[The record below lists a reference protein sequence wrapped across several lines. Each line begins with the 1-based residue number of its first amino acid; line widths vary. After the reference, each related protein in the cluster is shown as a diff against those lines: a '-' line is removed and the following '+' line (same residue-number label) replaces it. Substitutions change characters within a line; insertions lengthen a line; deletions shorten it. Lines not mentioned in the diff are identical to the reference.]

1 MIRLTW
7 CAIPCSDLLT
17 RHTINN
23 QDCPPAQKAN
33 GENSKEASSL
43 RKRAMR
49 GSAWTIAGYLINNFL
64 RLGSNL
70 VLAYALFPEAFA
82 IVAYASIAL
91 QGLEM
96 FSDIGIGPA
105 IVQSPR
111 GSDPIF
117 LNTAWTLQII
127 RGLLLFTATFLL
139 GFPVAWFYNEPSL
152 AWVIPVTGL
161 NFVINGLQSTSVHT
175 CSRAINLS
183 RLTIW
188 GLIEAILKAA
198 ITITWALLW
207 PSVWALIGGALISYT
222 VGMFLTHTILPGIRN
237 RLCWERKAVQSIL
250 RFGGWVFLS
259 TMMTFLANQADRLIL
274 GKLVPMGV
282 VGVYGIALMF
292 ARLPYDIGSRLAGS
306 VLFPVLASII
316 QEDRSSFHRKFL
328 KSRDLILAISQFGI
342 VTVIIA
348 SPWFFNF
355 VYDPRYKDA
364 SFLAPLLGG
373 VVWFSILQS
382 SADRALLALGDTHI
396 LAISNFCNLVFS
408 TSGCLAGYY
417 LAGMK
422 GFVAGIAL
430 GNLAGHS
437 VVSWALGKRNL
448 SIIAQDLR
456 YTVLIAMAFFL
467 GTIPS
472 LAISGLSIQW
482 SLLFAAIGLT
492 ASAIVAYQH
501 VMPLVAGPIQ
511 NFFHK
516 IGQKV

>member
-1 MIRLTW
+1 MKH
-7 CAIPCSDLLT
+7 P
-17 RHTINN
+17 INN
-23 QDCPPAQKAN
+23 QDCPPAKKAN
-33 GENSKEASSL
+33 GENSKESSL
-43 RKRAMR
+43 RERAMR
-49 GSAWTIAGYLINNFL
+49 GSVWTIAGYLVNNLL
-64 RLGSNL
+64 RFCSNL

-82 IVAYASIAL
+82 IVAYASIVL

-111 GSDPIF
+111 GSDPTF

-139 GFPVAWFYNEPSL
+139 GSPVAWFYNEPSL
-152 AWVIPVTGL
+152 AWVIPVIGL
-161 NFVINGLQSTSVHT
+161 NFVINGLQSTSVST

-183 RLTIW
+183 RLTVW

-207 PSVWALIGGALISYT
+207 PSLWALIGGALISYT
-222 VGMFLTHTILPGIRN
+222 VGMILTHTILPGIRN
-237 RLCWERKAVQSIL
+237 RLCWEREAVKSIL
-250 RFGGWVFLS
+250 MFGGWISLS

-274 GKLVPMGV
+274 GKLVSMGV

-292 ARLPYDIGSRLAGS
+292 ARLPYEIGTRLAGS
-306 VLFPVLASII
+306 VLFPVLASIMR
-316 QEDRSSFHRKFL
+316 QDRPSFHRKFL

-364 SFLAPLLGG
+364 AFLTPLLGG

-382 SADRALLALGDTHI
+382 SSDRALLALGDTHI

-408 TSGCLAGYY
+408 TTGCLAGYY
-417 LAGMK
+417 IADMK

-437 VVSWALGKRNL
+437 VIIWALEKRKL
-448 SIIAQDLR
+448 SIITQDLR
-456 YTVLIAMAFFL
+456 YTGLIALALFL
-467 GTIPS
+467 GVFPS
-472 LAISGLSIQW
+472 LAISGLNIQW
-482 SLLFAAIGLT
+482 SLLLASISLT
-492 ASAIVAYQH
+492 ASAIVAYRH

-511 NFFHK
+511 NFFYRT
-516 IGQKV
+516 GQKL

>member
-1 MIRLTW
+1 M
-7 CAIPCSDLLT
+7 

-23 QDCPPAQKAN
+23 QDSPSSQKAN
-33 GENSKEASSL
+33 REESPPLSL
-43 RKRAMR
+43 QKRAMR
-49 GSAWTIAGYLINNFL
+49 GSVWTIAGFLINNLL

-70 VLAYALFPEAFA
+70 VLAHALFPEAFA
-82 IVAYASIAL
+82 IVAYASIVL

-111 GSDPIF
+111 GSDPTF

-127 RGLLLFTATFLL
+127 RGLILFTATFLL
-139 GFPVAWFYNEPSL
+139 GFPVAWFYKEPSL
-152 AWVIPVTGL
+152 AWVIPATGL

-207 PSVWALIGGALISYT
+207 PSVWALVGGTLISYT

-237 RLCWERKAVQSIL
+237 RLCWERKTVRSIL
-250 RFGGWVFLS
+250 RFGGWIFFGTMLTFLS
-259 TMMTFLANQADRLIL
+259 NQIDRLIL
-274 GKLVPMGV
+274 GKLMPMGV

-292 ARLPYDIGSRLAGS
+292 ARLPFEIGSKIIGRIQ
-306 VLFPVLASII
+306 FPVLASII
-316 QEDRSSFHRKFL
+316 HEERSSLHRKFL
-328 KSRDLILAISQFGI
+328 KSRNLILATSQLGV
-342 VTVIIA
+342 VTVIIV

-355 VYDPRYKDA
+355 AYDPRYKDA
-364 SFLAPLLGG
+364 AFLTPLLGG
-373 VVWFSILQS
+373 AVWLTILQS
-382 SADRALLALGDTHI
+382 SADNVFLALGDTHI
-396 LAISNFCNLVFS
+396 LATSNFCNFVFS
-408 TSGCLAGYY
+408 TAGCLAGYY
-417 LAGMK
+417 LADIK
-422 GFVAGIAL
+422 GFVAGTVL

-437 VVSWALGKRNL
+437 VIAWTLGKRNL
-448 SIIAQDLR
+448 SILNQDVR
-456 YTVLIAMAFFL
+456 YTALIIIAYLF
-467 GTIPS
+467 GVIPS
-472 LAISGLSIQW
+472 FVISDLNILW
-482 SLLFAAIGLT
+482 SLLLAAIGLT
-492 ASAIVAYQH
+492 ASAIVAYRY
-501 VMPLVAGPIQ
+501 VMPIVAGPIQ